1 MCRWRESGKA
11 VTQWSIRRYPGM
23 GCIYLYSMYIILYH
37 YISLYYIVCLSQK
50 FNLFIYTYL
59 NVGICIYIYIVL
71 KRRVP
76 YV

>member
-37 YISLYYIVCLSQK
+37 YIILYVYLKSLTCLS
-50 FNLFIYTYL
+50 IRT
-59 NVGICIYIYIVL
+59 
-71 KRRVP
+71 
-76 YV
+76 